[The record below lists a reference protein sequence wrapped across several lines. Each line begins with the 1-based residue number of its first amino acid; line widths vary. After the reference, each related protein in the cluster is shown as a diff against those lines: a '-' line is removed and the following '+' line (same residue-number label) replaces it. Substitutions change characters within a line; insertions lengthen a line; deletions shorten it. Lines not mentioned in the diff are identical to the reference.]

1 MEVNK
6 NNIEEQILLYVDGEL
21 NAEEAKV
28 LLQYVAQHPEWR
40 TLLDEYS
47 NLLLQPDTDM
57 VFEGKEALLQPE
69 VQTIA
74 FVKKGNSFKSLRWA
88 AAAVLVMGAAGLA
101 WMFSREEQGN
111 ALPGHATIA
120 MQPLQ
125 TPAVTTNTITDTVA
139 ARPVQPV
146 AVASNNNRIA
156 PKAAAQQTV
165 LAHTAQ
171 PVQEIQRKE
180 EQLAPIAGN
189 TLALNDTKVQPSPA
203 AEMQRPEALQALQQE
218 PQVAVNTESLPSWLP
233 VSGDKLDGVNDLLSH
248 IREVKEKVAA
258 KAAIL
263 KKSTFVIRL
272 GEKEIAFGK

>member
-21 NAEEAKV
+21 NTEEAKA

-47 NLLLQPDTDM
+47 NLVLQPDTDM

-74 FVKKGNSFKSLRWA
+74 FVKKGNSLKSLRWA
-88 AAAVLVMGAAGLA
+88 AAAVLVIGAAGLA
-101 WMFSREEQGN
+101 WMFSRSDQGD
-111 ALPGHATIA
+111 ALPDHTTIA
-120 MQPLQ
+120 MQPVQ
-125 TPAVTTNTITDTVA
+125 IPAATPNITKDTVGVM
-139 ARPVQPV
+139 PVQP
-146 AVASNNNRIA
+146 AAIASNNKIA
-156 PKAAAQQTV
+156 HKTAAQTILV
-165 LAHTAQ
+165 HTPQ

-189 TLALNDTKVQPSPA
+189 TLALNDTKAQPLPA
-203 AEMQRPEALQALQQE
+203 AEMQRPETLQTLQQE
-218 PQVAVNTESLPSWLP
+218 QQVAVNTESLPSWLP
-233 VSGDKLDGVNDLLSH
+233 VSGDKLDGVNDLVSH